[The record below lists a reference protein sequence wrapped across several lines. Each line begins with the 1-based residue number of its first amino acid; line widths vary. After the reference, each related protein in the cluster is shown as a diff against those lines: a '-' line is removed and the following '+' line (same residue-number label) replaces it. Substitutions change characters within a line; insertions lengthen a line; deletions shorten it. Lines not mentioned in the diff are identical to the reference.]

1 MTRGSSLHTLDDC
14 HLLHTFDSYHLPLPN
29 HLSHPTYPNDKVVPN
44 SGTIECVD
52 GDDFSPTWYVS
63 ELELL
68 GDEFVVEKF
77 VSGSRDLT
85 LRDNN
90 TATRS
95 GTMGH

>member
-1 MTRGSSLHTLDDC
+1 MRGFIKLFCSSTSF
-14 HLLHTFDSYHLPLPN
+14 HLI
-29 HLSHPTYPNDKVVPN
+29 YPDDKVITD

-52 GDDFSPTWYVS
+52 GDDLSPTWYVCK
-63 ELELL
+63 LELL